1 MVSEQWVF
9 QAIAAGKTYDSLPTR
24 IKNTLSFTEWK
35 NKCAQNPLR
44 TALSSSVA
52 KQSEALLHTTRIR
65 MGR

>member
-35 NKCAQNPLR
+35 NKCVQTSHCHRPLDICPK
-44 TALSSSVA
+44 T
-52 KQSEALLHTTRIR
+52 E
-65 MGR
+65 